1 MTLPLKLGKQSV
13 NCQGTA
19 FIAIIGTKSVELKL
33 RKYQRG
39 SGSICPSSFLKK
51 HSKKSILRTV
61 CRQLDL
67 QWSTNS
73 GTCVYCVYVVV
84 QLGPNPF
91 CQITLATP
99 VQESY

>member
-51 HSKKSILRTV
+51 HSKKIYTEDSL
-61 CRQLDL
+61 
-67 QWSTNS
+67 
-73 GTCVYCVYVVV
+73 
-84 QLGPNPF
+84 
-91 CQITLATP
+91 TP
-99 VQESY
+99 VRSTVE